1 MSGDFVV
8 LGRLARPHGVHGEI
22 KVRLFV
28 ESLDAFGQLRKIYLR
43 QGNREKRAVEVEE
56 VRFHQDSIL
65 LKIRGVSSREQAREL
80 TGTEVLIERDLL
92 PELSEDEY
100 YWTDLIGLLVFDR
113 AGKKLGPVVN
123 MLATGA
129 DDLLVLEIDGR
140 EVFIPFRN
148 EMVIEVD
155 PAGGKII
162 VDPPQGL
169 LDL

>member
-1 MSGDFVV
+1 MSADFVV

-28 ESLDAFGQLRKIYLR
+28 ESLDSLVQLRKVYLR
-43 QGNREKRAVEVEE
+43 QGDGEPRAVEVEE

-65 LKIRGVSSREQAREL
+65 LKIKGVSSRERAREM
-80 TGTEVLIERDLL
+80 TGTEVLIERSLL

-100 YWTDLIGLLVFDR
+100 YWTDLIGLEVFDR
-113 AGKKLGPVVN
+113 EGNKLGPVVH

-129 DDLLVLEIDGR
+129 DDLLVLEVDGR

-148 EMVIEVD
+148 EMVLEVD
-155 PAGGKII
+155 QAGGKII
-162 VDPPQGL
+162 VDPPHGL
-169 LDL
+169 LNL